1 MNVQDIF
8 CHGKRTPM
16 QWFAYYKSSCENIAL
31 KERRTFKAAMAK
43 PHPRFYDIM
52 VKKPK
57 Y

>member
-31 KERRTFKAAMAK
+31 KERRTLKAAMAK
-43 PHPRFYDIM
+43 PHPPFLQHYG
-52 VKKPK
+52 KKT
-57 Y
+57 